1 MLSKRTIAA
10 MQETNLEQL
19 VLQQILKDHFVREEI
34 VMYGRDP
41 KTIGTRGFDQKIKE
55 LEEEH
60 SRLGA
65 LHDLPWYKRLFM

>member
-10 MQETNLEQL
+10 MQDTNLERL

-41 KTIGTRGFDQKIKE
+41 KTINTRGFDQKIKE
-55 LEEEH
+55 LEKEY
-60 SRLGA
+60 SRLDA
-65 LHDLPWYKRLFM
+65 LYNRPWYKRLFM

>member
-10 MQETNLEQL
+10 MQKTNLERL
-19 VLQQILKDHFVREEI
+19 VLQQILKDQFVREEI

-41 KTIGTRGFDQKIKE
+41 ETIGTRGFDQKIKE

-60 SRLGA
+60 LRLGT
-65 LHDLPWYKRLFM
+65 LRHLPWYKRLFM